1 MEITNPN
8 FYIISGGPGSGKT
21 TLLAELSKLGFSH
34 APEVA
39 RKIIQEQVQTG
50 GFALPWANREAYTRL
65 MLQRSIDSYFQ
76 YTSTRE
82 PMFADRGLPDTL
94 GYARLVGLTNESLL
108 QAIHAACMQYRYAS
122 LVFLAP
128 PWKEIYKTDDERKQD
143 FEEAER
149 TFDQIVDVYQSCG
162 YSPALLPKLSP
173 PDRAQFILQRVH
185 ASVIR

>member
-1 MEITNPN
+1 
-8 FYIISGGPGSGKT
+8 
-21 TLLAELSKLGFSH
+21 
-34 APEVA
+34 
-39 RKIIQEQVQTG
+39 
-50 GFALPWANREAYTRL
+50 
-65 MLQRSIDSYFQ
+65 MLQRAIDSYFQ

-149 TFDQIVDVYQSCG
+149 TSTKSWMST
-162 YSPALLPKLSP
+162 SPAGTALRFTQTVSP
-173 PDRAQFILQRVH
+173 DAQFILQRPCLRH
-185 ASVIR
+185 